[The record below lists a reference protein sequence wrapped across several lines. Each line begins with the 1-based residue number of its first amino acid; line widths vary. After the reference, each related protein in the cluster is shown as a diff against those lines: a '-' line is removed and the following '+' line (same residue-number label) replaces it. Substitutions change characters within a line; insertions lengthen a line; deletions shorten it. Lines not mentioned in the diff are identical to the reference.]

1 MKINWQKI
9 LYAFARPFLQKG
21 QWYLVL
27 DASSLEQTFSRFRI
41 AKHKHVD
48 INKMKHVP
56 QNQLLSLIIT
66 NGTVELVLDYR
77 IWVSPKVAKSKDYR
91 KMTDLALDL
100 LKRYKFLHLPLKEVL
115 FDNYFA
121 CKKIIDWLNGNQCIW
136 TTRLKGNRII
146 YQDGKASRLSDLNLN
161 TGESVVGE
169 LKGVKGT
176 VKILRVLY
184 QDEVVFIATNAVDLD
199 NDSLKKTYCTR
210 WRIEQYHREAK
221 QQLGLEYLWMRNYR
235 SLYNHVGFVCLAYSI
250 LSSLRP
256 SNRLTIGAIKR
267 KIQDEL
273 YSTQDGIDRFAS
285 FKAA

>member
-21 QWYLVL
+21 KWYLVL
-27 DASSLEQTFSRFRI
+27 DGSPLEQTFSRFRI
-41 AKHKHVD
+41 AKHAHVD
-48 INKMKHVP
+48 ISKMKNVP

-66 NGTVELVLDYR
+66 NGTIEFVLDYR
-77 IWVSPKVAKSKDYR
+77 IWISPKVAKVKDYR

-121 CKKIIDWLNGNQCIW
+121 CKKIIDWLNENKCFW
-136 TTRLKGNRII
+136 VTRLKGNRIVYI
-146 YQDGKASRLSDLNLN
+146 KGKPHKLSDLDLK
-161 TGESVVGE
+161 TEESIVAE
-169 LKGVKGT
+169 LKGVAGN
-176 VKILRVLY
+176 VRILRVLY
-184 QDEVVFIATNAVDLD
+184 QDEVVYIATNNVDQD
-199 NDSLKKTYCTR
+199 NKTLKKTYCTR

-235 SLYNHVGFVCLAYSI
+235 SLYNHVGFVCLAYSV

-256 SNRLTIGAIKR
+256 SNRLTIGDIKR

-273 YSTQDGIDRFAS
+273 YSTRDGIDRFAT
-285 FKAA
+285 FHAA